1 MRTTGMMG
9 MTMRCVQSHL
19 ASLGVTDIVFQPP
32 PVQTAD
38 PDADDVDEQPLSP
51 SLQANGA
58 QHHSISSAVALGLSR
73 SRSQQG
79 LSPSPPPPS
88 DTSARLDAIA
98 KERDALRQE
107 VIELRKSLENIQSNQ
122 DKQPPSGSESE
133 KDAEIQS
140 LKEELEE
147 ANEEKEHFETQ
158 YKNLL
163 GRVNTI
169 KTSLGDR
176 LKADAV
182 GSHEMGIL
190 HVCFRTA
197 VLILCRLGSRSFR
210 YKFLT
215 SKNRSASSKRTTPL

>member
-1 MRTTGMMG
+1 
-9 MTMRCVQSHL
+9 MTRS
-19 ASLGVTDIVFQPP
+19 TDP
-32 PVQTAD
+32 
-38 PDADDVDEQPLSP
+38 DDVDDEEQPLSP
-51 SLQANGA
+51 TTAQANGNL
-58 QHHSISSAVALGLSR
+58 HSISSAVALGLSR

-107 VIELRKSLENIQSNQ
+107 VTELRKSLEGI
-122 DKQPPSGSESE
+122 KE
-133 KDAEIQS
+133 KHEAEIGSLQS
-140 LKEELEE
+140 ELDES
-147 ANEEKEHFETQ
+147 NETKEHFETQ

-182 GSHEMGIL
+182 SFSFPKL
-190 HVCFRTA
+190 A
-197 VLILCRLGSRSFR
+197 PCRPGG
-210 YKFLT
+210 
-215 SKNRSASSKRTTPL
+215 